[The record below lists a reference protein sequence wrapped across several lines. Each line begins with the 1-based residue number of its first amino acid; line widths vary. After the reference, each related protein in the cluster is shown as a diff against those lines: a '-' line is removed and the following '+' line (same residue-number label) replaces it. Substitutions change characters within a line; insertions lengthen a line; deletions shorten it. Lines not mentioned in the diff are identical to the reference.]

1 MAVGDR
7 HSAPARERGPAVVE
21 ELRRLGHKVIYVAD
35 GDPAGLQADI
45 LLLLENLADF
55 GVYCAQLTGATER
68 RPVTAVWMLETL
80 PPESLSA
87 RAEAIGLASSQWHY
101 RLGLRRPKRAL
112 TPLQKMVSLRN
123 ARQWLFKQ
131 LSGAGHRRACRLM
144 MAEDPRLA
152 DTHWSQVSGALQNWE
167 RLRRARMEGWLDHC
181 IVSTQQRQR
190 FLQKRGW
197 QVPFVPV
204 GSQAGEGCRRD
215 GPRDLDVVFLG
226 YLRRDRRVNLLATL
240 KQELAARRIGLEI
253 VTNHCFGETR
263 ARLLSRT
270 RILLMLHQYSWSPAW
285 IRFVHAGMGGACIVS
300 EPVVDDQPF
309 QPGVHYAAAPCD
321 AMPELIERLLG
332 DHRERERLV
341 AASFELCTTSL
352 TLHHSVRQIAD
363 LVLRPSN
370 Q

>member
-7 HSAPARERGPAVVE
+7 NAAPARERGPAVVE
-21 ELRRLGHKVIYVAD
+21 ELRRLGHKVIYVED

-55 GVYCAQLTGATER
+55 GLYCSQLAGATKR

-80 PPESLSA
+80 PPESLSE
-87 RAEAIGLASSQWHY
+87 RAEAIGLASSQWYY
-101 RLGLRRPKRAL
+101 RLGLQRPKRGL
-112 TPLQKMVSLRN
+112 TALQKLVSLRN
-123 ARQWLFKQ
+123 ARQWLYKQ
-131 LSGAGHRRACRLM
+131 LSGAGHQRACRLM
-144 MAEDPRLA
+144 LAEDPRLA
-152 DTHWSQVSGALQNWE
+152 DTHWSQVGGALQNWE

-190 FLQKRGW
+190 FLHKRGW
-197 QVPFVPV
+197 PVPFVPV
-204 GSQAGEGCRRD
+204 GSQAGESCRRD

-226 YLRRDRRVNLLATL
+226 YLRRDRRVNLLGKL
-240 KQELAARRIGLEI
+240 KQELAGRQIGLEV

-263 ARLLSRT
+263 TRLLSRT

-285 IRFVHAGMGGACIVS
+285 IRFVQAGMSGACVVS
-300 EPVVDDQPF
+300 EPMVDDQPF

-321 AMPELIERLLG
+321 ALPELIERLLG
-332 DHRERERLV
+332 DASERERL
-341 AASFELCTTSL
+341 AAAAFKLCTTSL
-352 TLHHSVRQIAD
+352 TMHHSVRQ
-363 LVLRPSN
+363 LVELILRSSD